1 MPHQGERKLMQHY
14 TFHTKVYCLFCFRK
28 AVGTVFRRT
37 FAAKK
42 FNPYDRNN
50 EEECHPLAAQPA
62 LRHAEKN
69 VSDAELARRLGL
81 SRQTVNNI
89 VNGRRSTTVGRLHEI
104 AEALQVRVRELF
116 DE

>member
-1 MPHQGERKLMQHY
+1 MTQKILQKPQECCAMQ
-14 TFHTKVYCLFCFRK
+14 
-28 AVGTVFRRT
+28 
-37 FAAKK
+37 KK
-42 FNPYDRNN
+42 C
-50 EEECHPLAAQPA
+50 E
-62 LRHAEKN
+62 AEQ
-69 VSDAELARRLGL
+69 ARRLGL